1 MTLTVIIANILSGLG
16 TILMLVST
24 FLKTKKSM
32 LKISVI
38 DYILN
43 TIANI
48 LIKGYSAAVVNIIGG
63 IRDYFVY
70 KNKMNNKLLVLF
82 ITSAFVIAFAVNQ
95 QGWIGF
101 IPIISEIEYGI
112 GTAKVKDGV
121 GYKIILAINYL
132 MWIVYCMCTKLY
144 VPAILYAGIVISSII
159 NIIKNK
165 KILSNNL

>member
-16 TILMLVST
+16 TILM
-24 FLKTKKSM
+24 TKKSM

-82 ITSAFVIAFAVNQ
+82 IASASVIALVVNQ

>member
-1 MTLTVIIANILSGLG
+1 MTLTVIIANVLSGLG

-70 KNKMNNKLLVLF
+70 KNK
-82 ITSAFVIAFAVNQ
+82 I
-95 QGWIGF
+95 
-101 IPIISEIEYGI
+101 
-112 GTAKVKDGV
+112 D
-121 GYKIILAINYL
+121 
-132 MWIVYCMCTKLY
+132 
-144 VPAILYAGIVISSII
+144 
-159 NIIKNK
+159 
-165 KILSNNL
+165 